1 MAVEIRAA
9 INRVIVSQAEAARNP
24 YSCFPMN
31 SNDFETI
38 LNAHSTI
45 RSGAFRL
52 WVAVLLD
59 AVLTLKGERIGSRAL
74 AESFVFDGG
83 NVFLE
88 LICGVMDIEPSQ
100 FRKHL
105 EQEILAAQRIAIWQN
120 QARQKIQVQ
129 SFPET
134 RRV

>member
-1 MAVEIRAA
+1 
-9 INRVIVSQAEAARNP
+9 
-24 YSCFPMN
+24 MN
-31 SNDFETI
+31 SDDFETI
-38 LNAHSTI
+38 LNEQSTI

-59 AVLTLKGERIGSRAL
+59 AVLTLKGERIGSREL

-88 LICGVMDIEPSQ
+88 LICGVMNIEPAQ

-105 EQEILAAQRIAIWQN
+105 EQEILATQRIAVWRN
-120 QARQKIQVQ
+120 QAGQKIQGQ
-129 SFPET
+129 PLSEA
-134 RRV
+134 RGG